1 MQLRQENRTKDIIQ
15 IEKEEIKLSLFAG
28 DMIVYVEKPKESTK
42 KQSLELLSNYNNP
55 CYNCRIYNKY
65 TKVNCFQGGAHMY
78 TCGGFI
84 LIFGKTN
91 YVKFKNK
98 KKLKKKSIAFL

>member
-42 KQSLELLSNYNNP
+42 KQSLELLSNYP
-55 CYNCRIYNKY
+55 RTRGLLPIEAVYE
-65 TKVNCFQGGAHMY
+65 
-78 TCGGFI
+78 
-84 LIFGKTN
+84 LI
-91 YVKFKNK
+91 
-98 KKLKKKSIAFL
+98 